1 LEICDG
7 DIVTFTASNA
17 ASSNFLFWKNGIL
30 VQDSSISTY
39 ATSAIAA
46 NDLFEV
52 STLGSNGCEGF
63 SNSFT
68 LNVLP
73 LPNTPSIAL
82 LLDSLNCTIMGQIY
96 EWQVDSIST
105 TTSSDMFAKQGDGN
119 YVVRIFDNGCWS
131 LWSDPFIITGL
142 NELQGF
148 NLKLFPS
155 PAREKIYLQALN
167 SSGSNAAE
175 ISIIDMRGKLLN
187 ELSISN
193 LFDNEQHEIDIQNLS
208 SGVYLLIVKSEG
220 ENIAIQFVKENR

>member
-1 LEICDG
+1 
-7 DIVTFTASNA
+7 
-17 ASSNFLFWKNGIL
+17 
-30 VQDSSISTY
+30 
-39 ATSAIAA
+39 
-46 NDLFEV
+46 
-52 STLGSNGCEGF
+52 LGSNGCEGF

-96 EWQVDSIST
+96 QWQVDSIST